1 MVEVVGDL
9 VTGAGV
15 VLGLETAWPNWF
27 TTKDLILSGVTGAA
41 VVVLGRGRTVVVVV
55 GRAVVVGCLV
65 VVGAAVVVVAG
76 VVVVVVVVVI
86 VVVVAVVVGVVVV
99 VVLAVVVVEAV
110 VVPVVVVLAVVVRG
124 LAVVWLTLAG
134 RTTELALLA
143 PLDLEDSTEG
153 GFSVRIWTNLT
164 SSGFSSGR
172 AFFSGWCSFL
182 VGRKKV
188 SENLSAVRAGAA
200 GWAGSLTGAG
210 LMAPNL

>member
-1 MVEVVGDL
+1 VVGLVVEVVGDL

-76 VVVVVVVVVI
+76 VVVVVVI
-86 VVVVAVVVGVVVV
+86 VVVVAVVVRVVV